1 MKKILKFLIVFA
13 VFLLLPVSAKADEK
27 VINIHLFYGNGCPH
41 CAAEE
46 EFLTDYL
53 KDRTDVKLYKYEVWY
68 DSHNQELLSKV
79 QKEMGTTNKN
89 GVPFTVIG
97 KKTIV
102 GYADGVTDEQIKD
115 AINYYLNNDYR
126 DYAGEITGKV
136 KKAEVKKVETKKE
149 NKIEKADDTTS
160 TQKEKDKALDEV
172 NKTLKTHPI
181 LKKINVKNV
190 SLPIIAILLG
200 LVDGFNP
207 CAMWILIFLITM
219 LFNMKDRKK
228 MWILG
233 LTFILTSGIVYLMF
247 MLAWLNLATFI
258 SKIAFIRLLIAVIA
272 LVVGLINV
280 YKYID
285 SLKKKD
291 EGCDVVDKKDRK
303 KIMEKIISITHEK
316 KFIIA
321 LLGIMVLA
329 ASVNIIELMCSI
341 GIPLLF
347 TQILAMNN
355 LSTFSY
361 MIYMFIYIFFFLI
374 DDIVIFVISMV
385 TLKVTGLSTKYTK
398 YSHLIGG
405 IIMLIIGLLLIIK
418 PELLMF
424 NF

>member
-1 MKKILKFLIVFA
+1 MKKILKLLTIFSI
-13 VFLLLPVSAKADEK
+13 FLLLPMNVKAEEK
-27 VINIHLFYGNGCPH
+27 VINIHLFYGDGCPH
-41 CAAEE
+41 CAAEK
-46 EFLTDYL
+46 EFLSDYL
-53 KDRTDVKLYKYEVWY
+53 KDRSDVKLYKYEIWY
-68 DSHNQELLSKV
+68 DSKNQELLSKV

-102 GYADGVTDEQIKD
+102 GYADGITDVQIKE
-115 AINYYLNNDYR
+115 AIDYYLNNDYR

-136 KKAEVKKVETKKE
+136 KKTEEIKESSQKDKNKLE
-149 NKIEKADDTTS
+149 NKDDENVTVPV
-160 TQKEKDKALDEV
+160 LG
-172 NKTLKTHPI
+172 
-181 LKKINVKNV
+181 KINAKTV
-190 SLPIIAILLG
+190 SLPILSVVLG
-200 LVDGFNP
+200 FVDGFNP

-258 SKIAFIRLLIAVIA
+258 SKISFIRLLVAVVA
-272 LVVGLINV
+272 LVVGLINI

-321 LLGIMVLA
+321 LLGVIVLA

-347 TQILAMNN
+347 TQILAMND
-355 LSTFSY
+355 LSAFSY
-361 MIYMFIYIFFFLI
+361 MLYIIIYIIFFLI
-374 DDIVIFVISMV
+374 DDIIVFIISMI
-385 TLKVTGLSTKYTK
+385 TLKVTGFSTKYTK

-405 IIMLIIGLLLIIK
+405 ILMLIIGLLLIIK
-418 PELLMF
+418 PEILMF

>member
-13 VFLLLPVSAKADEK
+13 VFLLMPVSAKADEK

-46 EFLTDYL
+46 EFLSDYL
-53 KDRTDVKLYKYEVWY
+53 KDRTDVKLYKYEIWY

-136 KKAEVKKVETKKE
+136 KKTEVKEDTTKDESKTEDKKE
-149 NKIEKADDTTS
+149 NKIEKADDT
-160 TQKEKDKALDEV
+160 KDSDQTDENV
-172 NKTLKTHPI
+172 TVPVLG
-181 LKKINVKNV
+181 KINAKKV
-190 SLPIIAILLG
+190 SLPILAVVLG
-200 LVDGFNP
+200 FVDGFNP